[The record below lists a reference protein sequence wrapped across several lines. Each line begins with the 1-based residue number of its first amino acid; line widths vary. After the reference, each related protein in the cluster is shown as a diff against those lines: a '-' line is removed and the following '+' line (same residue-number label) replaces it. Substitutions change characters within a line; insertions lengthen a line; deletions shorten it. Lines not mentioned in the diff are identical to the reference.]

1 PRRARSAGRD
11 DQTRAARAARR
22 RRQRTAPARRGSAA
36 PRRSAPLPRE
46 GLVSRITRRLEKL
59 TRDLVGG
66 RSKEIGALAREIAAM
81 TDGHLLDETAR
92 VTDDI
97 RWRGQGPERYAELMA
112 LNEHGKRAP
121 SRGVGFI
128 GEMSDDE
135 LRDRKSV

>member
-1 PRRARSAGRD
+1 
-11 DQTRAARAARR
+11 
-22 RRQRTAPARRGSAA
+22 
-36 PRRSAPLPRE
+36 
-46 GLVSRITRRLEKL
+46 VSRITRRLEKL

-135 LRDRKSV
+135 LRAQVADVKHQMAEARAAGKTGTLSVIYDEHDVAHVIDEDEARRRIAARKR